1 MLFKLPKFYND
12 FFGFGSNIKRGKLK
26 KARTFFSAILVAL
39 KTTNC

>member
-12 FFGFGSNIKRGKLK
+12 FFGFGSNIKLGKVK
-26 KARTFFSAILVAL
+26 KARTVISAVLVAL